1 MRRKYSLKRV
11 ASELRNIR
19 RAIVCMRD
27 MEAMNR
33 RLPGSCAAMV
43 AASHIPHIDACLAYL
58 DHLEKTPKHGLAAQP
73 AAVPPATSPGQV
85 SPAVPGA
92 STPDRS

>member
-1 MRRKYSLKRV
+1 MRRKYSLKQV
-11 ASELRNIR
+11 ASELRNVR

-58 DHLEKTPKHGLAAQP
+58 DHLEKTSRHGLAAQP
-73 AAVPPATSPGQV
+73 AASSTATSPGQAL
-85 SPAVPGA
+85 PAVPGA
-92 STPDRS
+92 SISDRS